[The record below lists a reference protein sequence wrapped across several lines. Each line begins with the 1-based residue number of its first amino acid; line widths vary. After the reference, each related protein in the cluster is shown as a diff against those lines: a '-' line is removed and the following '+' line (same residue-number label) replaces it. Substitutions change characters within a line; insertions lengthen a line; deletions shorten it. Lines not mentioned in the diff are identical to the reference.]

1 MVEGEPKILSFVVT
15 IHGENVAVLRRRQRG
30 ADGITVSMPIGMG
43 SVDDM
48 RKAARNELKS
58 YPKSVAYGEVNAPK
72 SFEYI
77 KSAANPVTSF
87 KLHFRCTI
95 RV

>member
-48 RKAARNELKS
+48 GTSSNLIQKVWPMGKLTPQKVLNIS
-58 YPKSVAYGEVNAPK
+58 
-72 SFEYI
+72 
-77 KSAANPVTSF
+77 NPPQ
-87 KLHFRCTI
+87 I
-95 RV
+95 R